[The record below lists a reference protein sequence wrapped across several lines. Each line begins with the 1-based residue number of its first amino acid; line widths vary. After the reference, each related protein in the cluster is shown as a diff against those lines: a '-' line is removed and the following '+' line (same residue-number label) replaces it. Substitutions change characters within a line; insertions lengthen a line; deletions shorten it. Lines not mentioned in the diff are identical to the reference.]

1 MKREFAVIGL
11 GRFGGSICYELSK
24 EGMEVLAIDIDEDKV
39 NAFKNIASH
48 AIVADTT
55 DEASLKEIG
64 IKNID
69 HVIVAIG
76 DNIQAS
82 ILTTVILSDLGVKKI
97 TVKAQNDYHEK
108 ILNKIGADQ
117 VVHPER
123 DMGKRIAHN
132 IISNNILDYLELSDD
147 HSIVE
152 VKAGRKMFG
161 KSLMD
166 LDIRAKYG
174 CNVVAIKQGN
184 AINVS
189 PTAEDTLKEHDVLIV
204 IGADQDISRFE
215 KHLVIEDR

>member
-1 MKREFAVIGL
+1 
-11 GRFGGSICYELSK
+11 
-24 EGMEVLAIDIDEDKV
+24 
-39 NAFKNIASH
+39 
-48 AIVADTT
+48 
-55 DEASLKEIG
+55 
-64 IKNID
+64 
-69 HVIVAIG
+69 
-76 DNIQAS
+76 
-82 ILTTVILSDLGVKKI
+82 
-97 TVKAQNDYHEK
+97 
-108 ILNKIGADQ
+108 
-117 VVHPER
+117 
-123 DMGKRIAHN
+123 MGKRIAHN

-204 IGADQDISRFE
+204 IGDRKSTRLNSSHVSISYAVFCLKKKR
-215 KHLVIEDR
+215 